1 MDFLKKDFIFKDV
14 NKLKGVGTQLSKYL
28 KNKGI
33 EKIKDIILNLPYSET
48 DRSKLVKLN
57 NLEIDKGEPLKGKLL
72 IQMFE
77 KSSLRTRLSFYLAIK
92 QLGGSTLTL
101 RPDELHLAKGG
112 ESIQDTAKILSNFGN
127 AFMLRTDSDKKLEE
141 FEKYLSIPIINGLS
155 PSSHPTQILSDIFT
169 VEEIKNKPI
178 SNLKIT
184 WIGDS
189 NNVLNSLI
197 AASIKFSFK
206 LNIGC
211 PTKYQPSKIIM
222 KYIKSNNN
230 KIRILHDPKKAAKG
244 ADVIFSD
251 KVISMNDKV
260 NKSKKLGQFKKFKIN
275 KKLMSLAKK
284 NCIFLHCLPRGKE
297 VEEDVF
303 LSKQS
308 KVWQQALNRV
318 HVQKSILLYCFGKLR

>member
-1 MDFLKKDFIFKDV
+1 MKNFINLKDIPANDLKKILIDAKRRK
-14 NKLKGVGTQLSKYL
+14 KLRK
-28 KNKGI
+28 
-33 EKIKDIILNLPYSET
+33 
-48 DRSKLVKLN
+48 KLDKL
-57 NLEIDKGEPLKGKLL
+57 EADKGAPLKGKLL

-101 RPDELHLAKGG
+101 RPDELHLSKGG

-127 AFMLRTDSDKKLEE
+127 AFMLRTDNDEKLKE
-141 FEKYLSIPIINGLS
+141 FKKYLLIPIINGLS

-169 VEEIKNKPI
+169 VEEIKKKPI
-178 SNLKIT
+178 SSLNIA

-206 LNIGC
+206 LRIGC
-211 PTKYQPSKIIM
+211 PIQYKPNKKIM
-222 KYIKSNNN
+222 RYINSNKN
-230 KIRILHDPKKAAKG
+230 RILIINDPKKAVKE

-260 NKSKKLGQFKKFKIN
+260 NKIKKLNHFKKFKIN
-275 KKLMSLAKK
+275 KELMSFAKK
-284 NCIFLHCLPRGKE
+284 DCIFLHCLPRGKE

>member
-1 MDFLKKDFIFKDV
+1 MKNFI
-14 NKLKGVGTQLSKYL
+14 NL
-28 KNKGI
+28 
-33 EKIKDIILNLPYSET
+33 KDIPVKDLRKILKDAKKRKNLRKNLS
-48 DRSKLVKLN
+48 
-57 NLEIDKGEPLKGKLL
+57 NLEVDKGSPLRGKLL

-101 RPDELHLAKGG
+101 RPDELHLSKGA
-112 ESIQDTAKILSNFGN
+112 ESIEDTAKILSNFGN
-127 AFMLRTDSDKKLEE
+127 AFMLRTNDDRKLDE
-141 FEKYLSIPIINGLS
+141 FRKYLSIPIINGLS
-155 PSSHPTQILSDIFT
+155 PSAHPTQILSDVFT
-169 VEEIKNKPI
+169 VEEIKKRPI
-178 SNLKIT
+178 SKLNIS

-211 PTKYQPSKIIM
+211 PKSYQPNKKILT
-222 KYIKSNNN
+222 YIKSKKN
-230 KIRILHDPKKAAKG
+230 KIFIHHDAKKAAIQ

-260 NKSKKLGQFKKFKIN
+260 NKTKKLSHFRKFKIN
-275 KKLMSLAKK
+275 KNLMSFAKK
-284 NCIFLHCLPRGKE
+284 DCIFLHCLPRGME
-297 VEEDVF
+297 VDEKVF

>member
-1 MDFLKKDFIFKDV
+1 MKHFI
-14 NKLKGVGTQLSKYL
+14 NL
-28 KNKGI
+28 
-33 EKIKDIILNLPYSET
+33 KDIPATDLRKILVDAKKRKNF
-48 DRSKLVKLN
+48 RKKLN
-57 NLEIDKGEPLKGKLL
+57 NLEIDKGSPLKGKLL

-101 RPDELHLAKGG
+101 RPDELHLSKGG
-112 ESIQDTAKILSNFGN
+112 ESIEDTAKIISNFGN
-127 AFMLRTDSDKKLEE
+127 AFMLRTDSDEKLEE
-141 FEKYLSIPIINGLS
+141 FKKYLSIPIINGLS
-155 PSSHPTQILSDIFT
+155 PNSHATQILSDVFT
-169 VEEIKNKPI
+169 VEEIKKKPI
-178 SNLKIT
+178 SKLNIT

-211 PTKYQPSKIIM
+211 PKIYQPNDQMID
-222 KYIKSNNN
+222 YIKKHKN
-230 KIRILHDPKKAAKG
+230 KISIYNDPEKAVLE

-260 NKSKKLGQFKKFKIN
+260 NKKKKLNHFKRFKIN
-275 KKLMSLAKK
+275 QKLMDLAKT

-297 VEEDVF
+297 VDEKVF
-303 LSKQS
+303 SSKQS

>member
-1 MDFLKKDFIFKDV
+1 MRNFINLKDIPASDLKKILFDAKRRK
-14 NKLKGVGTQLSKYL
+14 KLRK
-28 KNKGI
+28 
-33 EKIKDIILNLPYSET
+33 
-48 DRSKLVKLN
+48 KLN
-57 NLEIDKGEPLKGKLL
+57 NLEIDKSAPLKGQLL

-101 RPDELHLAKGG
+101 RPDELHLSKGG

-127 AFMLRTDSDKKLEE
+127 AFMLRTDSDEKLQE
-141 FEKYLSIPIINGLS
+141 FKKYLSIPIINGLS
-155 PSSHPTQILSDIFT
+155 PNSHPTQILSDIFT
-169 VEEIKNKPI
+169 VEEIKKKPI
-178 SNLKIT
+178 SKLNIT

-206 LNIGC
+206 LSIGC
-211 PTKYQPSKIIM
+211 PKKYKPSKEIM
-222 KYIKSNNN
+222 KYIKSNDN
-230 KIRILHDPKKAAKG
+230 KIFILHDPKKAVKG

-260 NKSKKLGQFKKFKIN
+260 NKKKKLRDFKNFKIS
-275 KKLMSLAKK
+275 KSLMKLCPKA
-284 NCIFLHCLPRGKE
+284 IFLHCLPRGSE
-297 VEEDVF
+297 VEENVF
-303 LSKQS
+303 KSKQS
-308 KVWQQALNRV
+308 KVWQQAVNRV

>member
-1 MDFLKKDFIFKDV
+1 MKHFINLKDISSNDLKKILVDAK
-14 NKLKGVGTQLSKYL
+14 KR
-28 KNKGI
+28 KNLRK
-33 EKIKDIILNLPYSET
+33 E
-48 DRSKLVKLN
+48 LN
-57 NLEIDKGEPLKGKLL
+57 NLEVDKGAPLKGKLL

-101 RPDELHLAKGG
+101 RPDELHLSKGG
-112 ESIQDTAKILSNFGN
+112 ESIEDTAKIISNFGN

-141 FEKYLSIPIINGLS
+141 FKKYLSIPIINGLS
-155 PSSHPTQILSDIFT
+155 PGAHATQILSDVFT
-169 VEEIKNKPI
+169 VEEIKKKPI
-178 SNLKIT
+178 SKLNIS

-211 PTKYQPSKIIM
+211 PKNYQPDKKIM
-222 KYIKSNNN
+222 NYIKNSKN
-230 KIRILHDPKKAAKG
+230 KIFIYNDPKKAVTG

-260 NKSKKLGQFKKFKIN
+260 NEKKKLSHFKKFKID
-275 KKLMSLAKK
+275 KKLMSFAKK
-284 NCIFLHCLPRGKE
+284 NCIFLHCLPRGSE
-297 VEEDVF
+297 VDEKVF
-303 LSKQS
+303 SSKQS
-308 KVWQQALNRV
+308 KVWLQALNRV